1 MSRLHIDSITKSFND
16 QKILQDIY
24 LECKVGNIAGILG
37 RNGSGKSTLLKIIS
51 GVLGSDTQFIK
62 WNDQVLRNISDRKN
76 RIAYL
81 PQHSFLPKSEKLT
94 KLIHLFCNREYADQ
108 LLHSQ
113 LLSPFLNEKPRN
125 LSSGELRMI
134 EVMLLTYSQADFV
147 LLDEPF
153 NSLSPKIIDELKAI
167 IRSQAKNKGFIISDH
182 HYQDVVDIADKI
194 YLLSSGYLK
203 PIQNLQELRQ
213 YNYLPNSI

>member
-1 MSRLHIDSITKSFND
+1 MSRLHIDSITQSFND
-16 QKILQDIY
+16 KKTLQDIY
-24 LECKVGNIAGILG
+24 IECKVGNIAGILG

-51 GVLGSDTQFIK
+51 GVMGSDTQFIR
-62 WNDQVLRNISDRKN
+62 WNDKVLKNISDRKN

-81 PQHSFLPKSEKLT
+81 PQHSFLPKGEKVA
-94 KLIHLFCNREYADQ
+94 KLIHLFCKREYANQ
-108 LLHSQ
+108 LLHSP

-134 EVMLLTYSQADFV
+134 EVMLLTYSQADFI

-153 NSLSPKIIDELKAI
+153 HSLAPKVVDELKAI
-167 IRSQAKNKGFIISDH
+167 IRSQSKNKGFIISDH
-182 HYQDVVDIADKI
+182 HYQDVMDISDKI
-194 YLLSSGYLK
+194 YLLSNGYLK